1 MLKTSLM
8 VKSFE
13 YILMASFWFKVIQAI
28 DDVNKILQFADIS
41 TVLLMKLNTFR
52 RYEMISKI

>member
-1 MLKTSLM
+1 M

-13 YILMASFWFKVIQAI
+13 YILMASFWFKVIQTI
-28 DDVNKILQFADIS
+28 DDVDKILQFADIS

-52 RYEMISKI
+52 RYEMIKRDDKA